1 MLAGPAAVLVLNAHE
16 VIGHGL
22 VPCFPLLA
30 PLDDQRFADVH
41 VAQEFLAAIGTE
53 ALDKL
58 LVLESLDNGLRRLLT
73 GALGL
78 GKTFQVGLGFLL
90 IALWGRG
97 LGEHVAGLLLQ
108 DAVGIDRLL

>member
-1 MLAGPAAVLVLNAHE
+1 MTALDLCGERHRGALGHEHEKSRRGAESLAGDAVLAGPAAVLVLNARE

-41 VAQEFLAAIGTE
+41 VAEEFLAAIGTE

-58 LVLESLDNGLRRLLT
+58 LVLESLDNGLRR
-73 GALGL
+73 
-78 GKTFQVGLGFLL
+78 
-90 IALWGRG
+90 
-97 LGEHVAGLLLQ
+97 
-108 DAVGIDRLL
+108 